1 MYQIA
6 LKMSSAKRFI
16 NAERLGKNVLDH
28 TIYEFGGNVRSA
40 TVADRTV
47 CPEDTLPLH
56 CMANAVA
63 VLSGDRPVPAKRSH
77 SPLADY
83 PEFAKYVEIARR
95 AHVRID
101 TIDKNTSIMQTDKAN
116 MFSNGDVSVKQQKTS
131 AKLRIDGVDHELNRA
146 CPTHDGI
153 AMAWPREIYLEFD
166 AVCKKVFGKDYK
178 KDMNVLQTISQLRDK
193 YVSGDAD
200 VCKFMDSIHYD
211 IRKKTKGDSEIEIVV
226 VKSVDGI
233 DCSNLELCALGNDLV
248 NPIKRGVVSG
258 SIFRGETWARSAE
271 LKSWIAPV
279 STHGDPEL
287 AWVVSGVIYLKVTE
301 EEAEAILNG
310 PEVATILDGGML
322 TPIDPKTEGL
332 EFASLREVVT
342 RWDDANDALP
352 TPFEG

>member
-56 CMANAVA
+56 CVANAVA
-63 VLSGDRPVPAKRSH
+63 VLSGDRPIPAKRSH

-83 PEFAKYVEIARR
+83 PEFSKYEEIARR

-101 TIDKNTSIMQTDKAN
+101 TIAQNTSIMQTAKAN

-131 AKLRIDGVDHELNRA
+131 ATLVIDGVEHKLIRA
-146 CPTHDGI
+146 CPTHDTIG
-153 AMAWPREIYLEFD
+153 MAWPRETYLEFD
-166 AVCKKVFGKDYK
+166 EVCKKVFGKDYK
-178 KDMNVLQTISQLRDK
+178 KDINVLQTISQMRDK
-193 YVSGDAD
+193 YVAGDPD
-200 VCKFMDSIHYD
+200 VRQFFENVAGMNKPV
-211 IRKKTKGDSEIEIVV
+211 TV
-226 VKSVDGI
+226 
-233 DCSNLELCALGNDLV
+233 LERDLV
-248 NPIKRGVVSG
+248 DPVVRGVVSG

-271 LKSWIAPV
+271 LKSWVAPV
-279 STHGDPEL
+279 STHGNPEL
-287 AWVVSGVIYLKVTE
+287 SWVVSGVIYLKVTE
-301 EEAEAILNG
+301 EEAEAIIHG

-322 TPIDPKTEGL
+322 TPVDPNTEGMSF
-332 EFASLREVVT
+332 ESLREVVT